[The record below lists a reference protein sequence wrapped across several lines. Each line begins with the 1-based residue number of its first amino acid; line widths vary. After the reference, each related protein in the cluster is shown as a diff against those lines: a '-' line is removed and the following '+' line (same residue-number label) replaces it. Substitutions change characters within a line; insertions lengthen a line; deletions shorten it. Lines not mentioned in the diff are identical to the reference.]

1 MNPQESTRSDRN
13 QMESDG
19 ALKALILSLL
29 RRPSALRSNQAPARR
44 RGRGKE
50 AGGATPGSSA

>member
-1 MNPQESTRSDRN
+1 
-13 QMESDG
+13 MESDG

-29 RRPSALRSNQAPARR
+29 RKSAIVWDHASALRSNRAPARR
-44 RGRGKE
+44 HGREKE